1 MCPTAAAA
9 SASPS
14 AAAAGAAACASP
26 PLPAVYGTSPPAPPP
41 PTKNHS
47 SGSLNSSFIWREA
60 NPNNFNVYS
69 ASVASLNSAYS
80 RYSPQMPPHQQHQQ
94 QPPHYH
100 HHQQQQYQPYQA
112 ATHVADSP
120 TLPHSTA
127 NTPRKTSLYHQL
139 KQKTASN
146 YEAMHLTPLLPVRS
160 SRHNK
165 PTIVAGAPGSAGT
178 KMWRQTSMAQ
188 PSTVATAS
196 SSSTSSAAAMGGNQ
210 PHQPRQRSDSPT
222 PEPSSS
228 AALFCGAGPTT
239 PLLVGHHFVRVG
251 GLYDRRVN
259 RSFEAPPPP
268 ELKLGP
274 LRRSTPHL
282 AADDVMAGGGG
293 GGAKTGA
300 AGGGAAADGSTA
312 RHSATWCCGNF
323 VLKQW
328 RKMHNYD

>member
-1 MCPTAAAA
+1 MCPTVAASTSPAAA
-9 SASPS
+9 
-14 AAAAGAAACASP
+14 AAAAGGGSAVGSP
-26 PLPAVYGTSPPAPPP
+26 PQPAVYGSSSSPPPP

-69 ASVASLNSAYS
+69 ASVSSLNAAYS
-80 RYSPQMPPHQQHQQ
+80 RYSPQMPQHQPHQSPHPQQ
-94 QPPHYH
+94 PHYH
-100 HHQQQQYQPYQA
+100 QPHQPYQPA
-112 ATHVADSP
+112 VTYVADGGGCCSA
-120 TLPHSTA
+120 LPHSTA

-160 SRHNK
+160 GGKHGKQVHVVGS
-165 PTIVAGAPGSAGT
+165 AGAPSGS
-178 KMWRQTSMAQ
+178 KMWRQTQAVQ
-188 PSTVATAS
+188 PAPTA
-196 SSSTSSAAAMGGNQ
+196 AGVNYQ
-210 PHQPRQRSDSPT
+210 HQHQPRQRSDSPT
-222 PEPSSS
+222 PEPS
-228 AALFCGAGPTT
+228 ALFGSGTTT

-282 AADDVMAGGGG
+282 AAEDELTGS
-293 GGAKTGA
+293 GAKA
-300 AGGGAAADGSTA
+300 ASGSGGPATDASTA

>member
-1 MCPTAAAA
+1 MCPSTATTA
-9 SASPS
+9 S
-14 AAAAGAAACASP
+14 AAAPSCPPSASCASQ
-26 PLPAVYGTSPPAPPP
+26 TQHPAPPAAYGASP

-69 ASVASLNSAYS
+69 ASVSSLNSAYS
-80 RYSPQMPPHQQHQQ
+80 RYSPQMVPQQQHHAHHAYHQHSHPQMQPLLQ
-94 QPPHYH
+94 QPHSYTGSPEWRGSS
-100 HHQQQQYQPYQA
+100 
-112 ATHVADSP
+112 VDS
-120 TLPHSTA
+120 PHSTS

-146 YEAMHLTPLLPVRS
+146 YEAMHLTPLLPVRGS
-160 SRHNK
+160 KHTK
-165 PTIVAGAPGSAGT
+165 PVCIMPAT
-178 KMWRQTSMAQ
+178 KMWRQTA
-188 PSTVATAS
+188 VAPIPGQS
-196 SSSTSSAAAMGGNQ
+196 
-210 PHQPRQRSDSPT
+210 PPLLHRQRSDSPT
-222 PEPSSS
+222 PEPASM
-228 AALFCGAGPTT
+228 GATAT
-239 PLLVGHHFVRVG
+239 GHHFVRVG

-282 AADDVMAGGGG
+282 AGDDDDVVLRAGGGG
-293 GGAKTGA
+293 GVGVG
-300 AGGGAAADGSTA
+300 AGGGAAADGSA